1 MNHYIH
7 HIPGRLRVK
16 TPLLKRNEAEA
27 VRVRATLTGLDGLL
41 SYEVNNLTGS
51 LIVYYDPALT
61 QGETILAFLGRH
73 GFLGQETTIGL
84 MQPGV
89 KAIMPSLPTSAGT
102 ATLKTS
108 EPIVVNFGASMG
120 KAFGKAVFG
129 LALEK
134 LVERSA
140 VALVSAI
147 L

>member
-16 TPLLKRNEAEA
+16 TMLLKRNEAEA
-27 VRVRATLTGLDGLL
+27 VRVRTMLTELEGLL
-41 SYEVNNLTGS
+41 SYEVKTLTGS
-51 LIVYYDPALT
+51 LIIYYDPALT
-61 QGETILAFLGRH
+61 HGEAILAFLSRH
-73 GFLGQETTIGL
+73 GFIGQEVTANL
-84 MQPGV
+84 AQPSPR
-89 KAIMPSLPTSAGT
+89 AMMPSMPTPAATT
-102 ATLKTS
+102 ALKTA

-140 VALVSAI
+140 AALVSAI

>member
-16 TPLLKRNEAEA
+16 TPRLKRNEAEA
-27 VRVRATLTGLDGLL
+27 VRVRVMLTGLEGLL
-41 SYEVNNLTGS
+41 SYEVKTLTGS
-51 LIVYYDPALT
+51 LIIYYDPALT
-61 QGETILAFLGRH
+61 QGEAVLAFLSRH
-73 GFLGQETTIGL
+73 GFIGQEATAGL
-84 MQPGV
+84 V
-89 KAIMPSLPTSAGT
+89 SSRSKAIMPSMPTSSAT
-102 ATLKTS
+102 AALKTS
-108 EPIVVNFGASMG
+108 EPIVVNFGTGMA